1 MIRFPPPKFIT
12 GLSPRGY
19 LTGRTSPYRRYQ
31 NIFLERYGPELNG
44 RVIEIGGELQYGNSR
59 YFPNASEFICSN
71 ISRNYDMYLDVTDL
85 PFDDNS
91 QDAYVCA
98 SVLNHVYDIQGAVS
112 EMRRTLRQGGSLII
126 VSPFG
131 FPIND
136 VVDHWRPTV
145 QTYAVLLE
153 GFDVKVFAHLG
164 GRFSTIVNTLQR
176 PKGRMSKR
184 HIPAKLLGLVLTV
197 VARKLD
203 RIDDF
208 PLGVGI
214 KAVKR

>member
-1 MIRFPPPKFIT
+1 MIRLPPPKFIT

-19 LTGRTSPYRRYQ
+19 LTGRTSAMRHYQ
-31 NIFLERYGPELNG
+31 NTFLERYGTELTG
-44 RVIEIGGELQYGNSR
+44 RVIEIGAEVQYGNSR
-59 YFPNASEFICSN
+59 YFPNASEFISSN
-71 ISRNYDMYLDVTDL
+71 ISRDYDMYLDVTAL

-112 EMRRTLRQGGSLII
+112 EMRRTLRQGGSLIL

-131 FPIND
+131 CPMND
-136 VVDHWRPTV
+136 VVDHWRPTL
-145 QTYAVLLE
+145 QAYAVLLE
-153 GFDVKVFAHLG
+153 GFDVKVLAHLG

-176 PKGRMSKR
+176 PKGRMPMK

-197 VARKLD
+197 AARNLD